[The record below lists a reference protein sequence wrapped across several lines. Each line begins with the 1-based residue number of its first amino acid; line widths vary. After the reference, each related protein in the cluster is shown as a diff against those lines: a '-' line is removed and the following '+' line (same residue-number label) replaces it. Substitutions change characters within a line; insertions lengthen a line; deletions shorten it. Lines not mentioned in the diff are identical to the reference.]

1 MAILHL
7 LSDALDKYSAS
18 NIDEYTNQYPVVLTM
33 LICGILFT
41 LGLEQ
46 LTLYIYNR
54 TKEKQCPAYDPHKT
68 QQHSH
73 GNHPITDPEHGVTS
87 SEASAGTH
95 DHHLCDHAHPFSD
108 AETLG
113 NVLVF
118 EASLGLHSIIIGFGL
133 GALDDVSSIVS
144 LLCALSFHQFFEGF
158 TLGMLISE
166 VQFLNHIQT
175 SDAFKFSLMTFFAL
189 STPIGIILGMSITG
203 SQLGDTISGLANG
216 FAAGCLVYGGLVE
229 IISEEFSRVV
239 EKEKPYIKP
248 LMFSALCFGCASMAI
263 LAIWA

>member
-1 MAILHL
+1 
-7 LSDALDKYSAS
+7 
-18 NIDEYTNQYPVVLTM
+18 M
-33 LICGILFT
+33 LICGMLFT

-54 TKEKQCPAYDPHKT
+54 TKEKHCPVYDPNKSLP
-68 QQHSH
+68 SH
-73 GNHPITDPEHGVTS
+73 GHHHVSDPEHGVTP
-87 SEASAGTH
+87 SETSVVSH
-95 DHHLCDHAHPFSD
+95 DHHMCDHAHPFSD
-108 AETLG
+108 AETLS

-118 EASLGLHSIIIGFGL
+118 EASIGLHSIIIGFGL
-133 GALDDVSSIVS
+133 GSLDDVPSIIS
-144 LLCALSFHQFFEGF
+144 LLCALTFHQFFEGF

-166 VQFLNHIQT
+166 VHVLNHIQS
-175 SDAFKFSLMTFFAL
+175 SDGFKFFLLAFFAL
-189 STPIGIILGMSITG
+189 STPIGIIMGMRITG

-239 EKEKPYIKP
+239 EKERPYVKP
-248 LMFSALCFGCASMAI
+248 LMYSAACFGCAAMAI

>member
-1 MAILHL
+1 
-7 LSDALDKYSAS
+7 
-18 NIDEYTNQYPVVLTM
+18 M

-54 TKEKQCPAYDPHKT
+54 TKEKHCPAYDQSKSL
-68 QQHSH
+68 QHFH
-73 GNHPITDPEHGVTS
+73 GNHQISDPEHGVTS
-87 SEASAGTH
+87 SSEASAATH

-118 EASLGLHSIIIGFGL
+118 EASIALHSIIIGFGL
-133 GALDDVSSIVS
+133 GALDDVPSIIS

-166 VQFLNHIQT
+166 VQHLSHTPT
-175 SDAFKFSLMTFFAL
+175 SDGFKFFLLTFFAL

-239 EKEKPYIKP
+239 EKERPYVKP